1 MAIFKFSIAM
11 FFYQRVGGK
20 HAIISSGWWFQPSEN
35 VKVSWDFSS
44 RYMEKNMF
52 QTTNQ

>member
-20 HAIISSGWWFQPSEN
+20 HAIISSGWWLTYPSEN
-35 VKVSWDFSS
+35 IKVSWDYSS
-44 RYMEKNMF
+44 GYMEK
-52 QTTNQ
+52 